1 MREREGEKAGDE
13 TAGVKKRTPYDQ
25 NIFYV
30 WMPVD
35 CCNSG
40 VQT

>member
-13 TAGVKKRTPYDQ
+13 TAGVKKRTTKIYSMCG
-25 NIFYV
+25 
-30 WMPVD
+30 MPVD

>member
-13 TAGVKKRTPYDQ
+13 TAGVK

>member
-13 TAGVKKRTPYDQ
+13 TAGVKKRSTKIYS
-25 NIFYV
+25 V